1 MGVKL
6 SWDGASSNTTDMAWP
21 SHHETGSQ
29 CFRQRTC
36 GSERTQPRFGT
47 TALTQSP
54 TGSTCTQDCLSL
66 PWLCYNVR
74 TFVLTAIDFDAAAP
88 FARSGQRMAVMG
100 HRWSANLL
108 AEMLSYS
115 VDEVRLQLLLAAEP
129 LGLHARL
136 ARCARC
142 PPRLGAL
149 ITPDVDVLGGEQL
162 HNLVEHR
169 L

>member
-1 MGVKL
+1 M
-6 SWDGASSNTTDMAWP
+6 
-21 SHHETGSQ
+21 
-29 CFRQRTC
+29 
-36 GSERTQPRFGT
+36 
-47 TALTQSP
+47 
-54 TGSTCTQDCLSL
+54 
-66 PWLCYNVR
+66 
-74 TFVLTAIDFDAAAP
+74 LTAIDFDAAAP